1 MTKVSGLQART
12 EGIRKDVI
20 TMKRVIYCSS
30 TNKWYMK
37 YYTEATP
44 EQICEET
51 GCYIEDL
58 VSAEELDGYDAKHVA
73 WLIAKPEYQDVLDCY
88 STIELVEEGGEQFLG
103 FVSGERL
110 YDVDWEI
117 KQWLRG

>member
-1 MTKVSGLQART
+1 
-12 EGIRKDVI
+12 
-20 TMKRVIYCSS
+20 MKRVITSS
-30 TNKWYMK
+30 LNHKWYMK

-44 EQICEET
+44 EQVCEES
-51 GCYIEDL
+51 GCDMEDL
-58 VSAEELDGYDAKHVA
+58 MAVQAEALDGYDAKHVA

-110 YDVDWEI
+110 YDVDREI
-117 KQWLRG
+117 KQWLRGLR